1 MPMNIALQY
10 TRVTKQVA
18 LAESTYLRLRGNRR
32 PGESFSAAIDR
43 LLDNQPKD
51 PMRFVEEA
59 RKHKNIMSHEEALA
73 MIEAERDAD
82 LL

>member
-1 MPMNIALQY
+1 MNIALQY
-10 TRVTKQVA
+10 TPVTKQVA

-59 RKHKNIMSHEEALA
+59 GKHKHVIPPHEYLA